1 MSAPQSSVLS
11 VENMNIMITSA
22 PRRVNLKIDDTDNLR
37 IIENVYIPS
46 EVISD
51 VNELVK
57 ISTSTLDE
65 THVHEENISD
75 DIQNALFKSS
85 TLIPDDTD
93 VSEDDTS
100 DSEHILV
107 KSSMPV

>member
-1 MSAPQSSVLS
+1 V
-11 VENMNIMITSA
+11 
-22 PRRVNLKIDDTDNLR
+22 KIDDIDNLR

-57 ISTSTLDE
+57 IRTSTLDE
-65 THVHEENISD
+65 THNHEESITD
-75 DIQNALFKSS
+75 DVQNALFESS

-107 KSSMPV
+107 NSSMPV